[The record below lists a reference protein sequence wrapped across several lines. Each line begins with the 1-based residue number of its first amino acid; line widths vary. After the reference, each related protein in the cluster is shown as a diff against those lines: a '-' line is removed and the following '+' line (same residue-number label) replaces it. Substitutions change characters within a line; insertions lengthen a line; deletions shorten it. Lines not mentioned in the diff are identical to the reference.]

1 MSESSSEESLPSHS
15 SLLSTWTAVPSL
27 VMVSLTSV
35 LTTKLDS
42 SLVDKILETSRSTDR
57 RKVTST
63 SSILISCQTAKT
75 TLTGHPL
82 PSWSSRVI
90 TNPELMASS
99 TSMTLRS
106 LPWTTPGLL
115 TLTTM
120 VCSREKR
127 PTHLRDNMTKPTRRL
142 MLLLM
147 LLDRST
153 MDLLILMEPRVCSR
167 LTLTLDLLANLTLNS
182 NLRRISQ

>member
-15 SLLSTWTAVPSL
+15 SLLSTWTAVPNL

-75 TLTGHPL
+75 TQTGHPL

-90 TNPELMASS
+90 TNQELMASS

-115 TLTTM
+115 TLTTTTRTRLSSPSSVM
-120 VCSREKR
+120 KVTLWTTNLNGMFSQIF
-127 PTHLRDNMTKPTRRL
+127 PT
-142 MLLLM
+142 
-147 LLDRST
+147 
-153 MDLLILMEPRVCSR
+153 
-167 LTLTLDLLANLTLNS
+167 
-182 NLRRISQ
+182 

>member
-1 MSESSSEESLPSHS
+1 MPESSSEESLPSHS

-35 LTTKLDS
+35 LITKLDS
-42 SLVDKILETSRSTDR
+42 SLVGKILETSRSTDR

-75 TLTGHPL
+75 TQTGHPL

-115 TLTTM
+115 TLT
-120 VCSREKR
+120 
-127 PTHLRDNMTKPTRRL
+127 
-142 MLLLM
+142 
-147 LLDRST
+147 
-153 MDLLILMEPRVCSR
+153 EPRVCSR

-182 NLRRISQ
+182 NLRK

>member
-27 VMVSLTSV
+27 VMLSLTSV

-57 RKVTST
+57 RKVT
-63 SSILISCQTAKT
+63 
-75 TLTGHPL
+75 LT
-82 PSWSSRVI
+82 
-90 TNPELMASS
+90 
-99 TSMTLRS
+99 S

-120 VCSREKR
+120 VC
-127 PTHLRDNMTKPTRRL
+127 
-142 MLLLM
+142 
-147 LLDRST
+147 
-153 MDLLILMEPRVCSR
+153 
-167 LTLTLDLLANLTLNS
+167 
-182 NLRRISQ
+182 

>member
-15 SLLSTWTAVPSL
+15 SLLSTWTAVQSL
-27 VMVSLTSV
+27 GMVSLTSV

-42 SLVDKILETSRSTDR
+42 SSVDKILETSRSTDR

-75 TLTGHPL
+75 TQTGHPL

-90 TNPELMASS
+90 TNQELMASS

-115 TLTTM
+115 KGEFKG
-120 VCSREKR
+120 EK
-127 PTHLRDNMTKPTRRL
+127 TYTFEGQYDQANKKVDVVVDVAGTQGMFKINF
-142 MLLLM
+142 
-147 LLDRST
+147 
-153 MDLLILMEPRVCSR
+153 DLGPAGKFDFEFKS
-167 LTLTLDLLANLTLNS
+167 
-182 NLRRISQ
+182 